1 MHKFASPEKGDRPKE
16 LPEVLGEGTVVQA
29 LKPWA
34 EPPTGR
40 GPSGS
45 SLNLLCDLALSGP
58 QSCPPQNERNSLGA
72 FQGSLGAISQP
83 SKSLP
88 W

>member
-1 MHKFASPEKGDRPKE
+1 MTAESLGLWVCGGWCVHKFASPEKGDRAHE
-16 LPEVLGEGTVVQA
+16 LLGLGEGTVVQA

-45 SLNLLCDLALSGP
+45 GLNLLCDLASLDLSLVLHRMRET
-58 QSCPPQNERNSLGA
+58 S
-72 FQGSLGAISQP
+72 
-83 SKSLP
+83 
-88 W
+88 